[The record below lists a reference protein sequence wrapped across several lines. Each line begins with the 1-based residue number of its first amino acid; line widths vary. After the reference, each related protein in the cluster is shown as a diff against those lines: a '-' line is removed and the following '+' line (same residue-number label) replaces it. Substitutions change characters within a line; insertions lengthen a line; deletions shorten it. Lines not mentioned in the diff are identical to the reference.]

1 MRNVILANVI
11 VSSTFNYFKMKKI
24 FLFPALIAVALFVNS
39 CKKSETVNT
48 GNETP
53 LVAGKVEVTTTS
65 AAAACQP
72 GYYNLALDPSNGNSL
87 IYKISGS
94 PSAGPLTVAPIIGSL
109 GDNTVRIGGVAVQ
122 KMSGLAYDPTTGIA
136 WGVTNGGNFPNRL
149 IRFLIGD
156 PNAAAASAVIL
167 PGCLTALNLSD
178 IERDPATGR
187 YYAINSSTT
196 VAANNRIVV
205 INVGGAPSVTCLLNS
220 VPLGINLR
228 GLTFDCNGRLFVM
241 RMTGPNGRVY
251 NANTGTGLL
260 GVNCVYSGVVSPG
273 GVGAPEMGFHFDCGC
288 INKFIT
294 GDFNNQLLTDGG
306 TACLY
311 PGAYAS
317 LPFSIKPTVDFA
329 KP

>member
-1 MRNVILANVI
+1 
-11 VSSTFNYFKMKKI
+11 MKKT
-24 FLFPALIAVALFVNS
+24 LLLPALIAAALFFNS
-39 CKKSETVNT
+39 CKKSETVNA

-53 LVAGKVEVTTTS
+53 AVAGKAEAS

-72 GYYNLALDPSNGNSL
+72 GYYNLALDPGTGNSF

-109 GDNTVRIGGVAVQ
+109 GDNIVRVGGVAVQ
-122 KMSGLAYDPTTGIA
+122 KMSGLAYDPTSGTA
-136 WGVTNGGNFPNRL
+136 WGVTNGGNFANRL
-149 IRFLIGD
+149 IKFPIGD
-156 PNAAAASAVIL
+156 PNAAGASVVIA
-167 PGCLTALNLSD
+167 PGCLTVLNLSD
-178 IERDPATGR
+178 IERDPATGT
-187 YYAINSSTT
+187 YYAINSSAG
-196 VAANNRIVV
+196 AAADNRIVV
-205 INVGGAPSVTCLLNS
+205 INVGAASVTCLPNP

-228 GLTFDCNGRLFVM
+228 GLTFDCNGTLFVM
-241 RMTGPNGRVY
+241 RMTNANGRVY
-251 NANTGTGLL
+251 KADKVTGLL
-260 GVNCVYSGVVSPG
+260 STNCVYSGVVSPG

-294 GDFNNQLLTDGG
+294 GDFSNQLLTDGG
-306 TACLY
+306 TACHY

>member
-1 MRNVILANVI
+1 
-11 VSSTFNYFKMKKI
+11 MKKTL
-24 FLFPALIAVALFVNS
+24 FLAAITAAALFFSS
-39 CKKSETVNT
+39 CRKSEEVNQE
-48 GNETP
+48 NNP
-53 LVAGKVEVTTTS
+53 AGVSGKAEAAE

-87 IYKISGS
+87 IYKITGS
-94 PSAGPLTVAPIIGSL
+94 PSAGPVLVVPVIGSM
-109 GDNTVRIGGVAVQ
+109 GDNIVRVGGVPVL
-122 KMSGLAYDPTTGIA
+122 KMSGLAVDPASGTA
-136 WGVTNGGNFPNRL
+136 WGVTNGGNFPNQL
-149 IRFLIGD
+149 IKFAIGD
-156 PNAAAASAVIL
+156 PNVASAAAIA
-167 PGCLTALNLSD
+167 PGCITNLNLSD

-196 VAANNRIVV
+196 VAGNNRIVI
-205 INVGGAPSVTCLLNS
+205 INVGGFPSVTCLANT

-251 NANTGTGLL
+251 NVNTGTGLL
-260 GVNCVYSGVVSPG
+260 GASCVYSGVISPG

-294 GDFNNQLLTDGG
+294 GDFNNTLLTDGG
-306 TACLY
+306 AACFY

-317 LPFSIKPTVDFA
+317 LPFSIRPTVDFA

>member
-1 MRNVILANVI
+1 
-11 VSSTFNYFKMKKI
+11 MKKTLLLPP
-24 FLFPALIAVALFVNS
+24 LFAAALFFNS
-39 CKKSETVNT
+39 CKKSESVNAD
-48 GNETP
+48 NETP
-53 LVAGKVEVTTTS
+53 VVAGKVEAT
-65 AAAACQP
+65 AAACQP

-94 PSAGPLTVAPIIGSL
+94 PSAGPLTVSPIIGSL
-109 GDNTVRIGGVAVQ
+109 GDNIVRVGGVAVQ
-122 KMSGLAYDPTTGIA
+122 KMSGLAYDPTSGTA
-136 WGVTNGGNFPNRL
+136 WGVTNGGNFANRL
-149 IRFLIGD
+149 IKFPIGD
-156 PNAAAASAVIL
+156 PNAAGASAIIA

-187 YYAINSSTT
+187 YYAINSSAG
-196 VAANNRIVV
+196 VAANNRIVL
-205 INVGGAPSVTCLLNS
+205 IDVGAASVTCLPNA

-260 GVNCVYSGVVSPG
+260 GVNCVYSGVISPG

-306 TACLY
+306 TACHY

>member
-1 MRNVILANVI
+1 MILANVI
-11 VSSTFNYFKMKKI
+11 VSSTFNYFKMKKT
-24 FLFPALIAVALFVNS
+24 LLLTVLTAVALFFNS
-39 CKKSETVNT
+39 CKKSEPVNA

-53 LVAGKVEVTTTS
+53 DVSGKVEATATS
-65 AAAACQP
+65 AAAAACQP
-72 GYYNLALDPSNGNSL
+72 GYYNLALDPGNGNSL
-87 IYKISGS
+87 IYKITGS
-94 PSAGPLTVAPIIGSL
+94 PSAGPLSVVPVIGSL
-109 GDNTVRIGGVAVQ
+109 GDNIVRVGGVPVL
-122 KMSGLAYDPTTGIA
+122 KMSGLAYDPTTGTA

-149 IRFLIGD
+149 IRFPIGD
-156 PNAAAASAVIL
+156 PNVAAATPVIA
-167 PGCLTALNLSD
+167 PGCLTVLNLSD

-187 YYAINSSTT
+187 YYAINSSNT
-196 VAANNRIVV
+196 VAANNRIVI
-205 INVGGAPSVTCLLNS
+205 INVGGAPSVTCLANS

-241 RMTGPNGRVY
+241 QMTGPNGRVY
-251 NANTGTGLL
+251 NANTVTGLL

-294 GDFNNQLLTDGG
+294 GDFTNQLLTDGG
-306 TACLY
+306 TACHY

-317 LPFSIKPTVDFA
+317 LAVSIKPTVDFA

>member
-1 MRNVILANVI
+1 
-11 VSSTFNYFKMKKI
+11 MKKT
-24 FLFPALIAVALFVNS
+24 LLLPALIAVALFFNS
-39 CKKSETVNT
+39 CKKSETANAD
-48 GNETP
+48 NETTA
-53 LVAGKVEVTTTS
+53 VAGKLEATA

-94 PSAGPLTVAPIIGSL
+94 PSAGPVGVVPIIGSL
-109 GDNTVRIGGVAVQ
+109 GDNIVRVGGVPVL
-122 KMSGLAYDPTTGIA
+122 KMSGLAYDPTTGTA
-136 WGVTNGGNFPNRL
+136 WGVTNGGNFPNNL
-149 IRFLIGD
+149 IKFAIGD
-156 PNAAAASAVIL
+156 PNVASATPIA

-187 YYAINSSTT
+187 YYAINSSGG
-196 VAANNRIVV
+196 AAVNNRIVQ
-205 INVGGAPSVTCLLNS
+205 INVGAAAVVCLPNT

-251 NANTGTGLL
+251 NASTITGAL

-294 GDFNNQLLTDGG
+294 GDFANQLLTDGG
-306 TACLY
+306 TACHY